1 MAREPDDLEWLV
13 ARVLASGKYCA
24 LHPAMVR
31 TIGAQELATRGS
43 LKAAVKATKGR
54 LHQIA
59 GAFLERT
66 PPYSAWLT
74 ALRDAAGDT
83 ARIRAI
89 CLEALKQHASTRE
102 RLPDLERFYPAIF
115 AALPPVRSVMDLAW
129 KHPPQQR
136 PHSGLPP
143 VPSVMDL
150 AWGLNP
156 LAAPW
161 MPLVPGASYLACDL
175 YADLSAFVGAA
186 LPLLGLNGV
195 SGICDLTGA
204 LPPWRADVALLLK
217 TLPLLEHTR
226 RGAGR
231 DLLHMINAPYLVV
244 SFPTRSL
251 GGRNVGMATRQPIP
265 HRCTPSPPPRHG
277 DCRGLNSPT
286 RSSLWWRREA
296 DGNPPGDHDRGYSPP
311 TAFVCKSSSAA
322 PGAVEAPVPGSFCG
336 MSSESVTTG
345 LPSNSRTIASRL
357 LRSPFF
363 CK

>member
-24 LHPAMVR
+24 LHPAVVR

-115 AALPPVRSVMDLAW
+115 AALPPVRSVMDLAC
-129 KHPPQQR
+129 
-136 PHSGLPP
+136 
-143 VPSVMDL
+143 
-150 AWGLNP
+150 GLNP

-175 YADLSAFVGAA
+175 YADLSAFLGAA

-195 SGICDLTGA
+195 SGVCDLTGA

-217 TLPLLEHTR
+217 TLPLLEHAR

-251 GGRNVGMATRQPIP
+251 GGRNVGMATTYTAQMHAIAAAAA
-265 HRCTPSPPPRHG
+265 
-277 DCRGLNSPT
+277 
-286 RSSLWWRREA
+286 WRLQRLEFT
-296 DGNPPGDHDRGYSPP
+296 NEIV
-311 TAFVCKSSSAA
+311 FVVQK
-322 PGAVEAPVPGSFCG
+322 GS
-336 MSSESVTTG
+336 
-345 LPSNSRTIASRL
+345 
-357 LRSPFF
+357 
-363 CK
+363 